1 MTVTFESIEAA
12 ALELPESDRIHLA
25 HLLAQSVAH
34 STSEIEEAWLDEV
47 ERRIELQ
54 NAGKISDIDADDLYR
69 ELRRR

>member
-1 MTVTFESIEAA
+1 MTFTLESVQAA
-12 ALELPESDRIHLA
+12 AMELPESDRIHLA

-34 STSEIEEAWLDEV
+34 STPEIENAWLAEV

-54 NAGKISDIDADDLYR
+54 DAGKISDIDADDLYR